1 MQLCL
6 AKGANVYV
14 TSGNKDK
21 IQKAISL
28 GAKGGASYKDSR
40 LFISV
45 TQVVIF
51 VAALDSSDSDSC
63 VLALENW
70 PAQIESLLNKVKKG
84 TMLDAIIDSAGGDI
98 MGQAGKMLKQG
109 GRVVCYGMY
118 VLLLSES

>member
-14 TSGNKDK
+14 TSGTKDK

-45 TQVVIF
+45 IRVVIF
-51 VAALDSSDSDSC
+51 VAALDSSDSDS
-63 VLALENW
+63 
-70 PAQIESLLNKVKKG
+70 
-84 TMLDAIIDSAGGDI
+84 
-98 MGQAGKMLKQG
+98 
-109 GRVVCYGMY
+109 VC
-118 VLLLSES
+118 LH